1 MTQDLAVPFLL
12 WAFVIRE
19 KPACDILL
27 RYSSFPLS
35 ALSLKMWLQKAGG
48 VEAVFSTQKP
58 AEVLTAFCGSVLGY
72 FILSFKREWKL
83 CNLG

>member
-1 MTQDLAVPFLL
+1 MPFLL
-12 WAFVIRE
+12 WALVIRE
-19 KPACDILL
+19 KPPCDILL

-48 VEAVFSTQKP
+48 VEAVVSAQKP
-58 AEVLTAFCGSVLGY
+58 TEVLTAFCGSVLGY
-72 FILSFKREWKL
+72 FILPFKRELKL

>member
-1 MTQDLAVPFLL
+1 MPQELAVPFLL
-12 WAFVIRE
+12 WALVIRE
-19 KPACDILL
+19 KPPCDILL

-58 AEVLTAFCGSVLGY
+58 TEVLTAFCGSVLGY
-72 FILSFKREWKL
+72 FILPFKRELKL